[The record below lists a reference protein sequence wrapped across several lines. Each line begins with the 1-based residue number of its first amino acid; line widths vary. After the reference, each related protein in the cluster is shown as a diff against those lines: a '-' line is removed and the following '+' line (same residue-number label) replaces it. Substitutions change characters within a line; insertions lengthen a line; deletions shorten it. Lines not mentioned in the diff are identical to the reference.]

1 MNEWENSSPN
11 LREPYKNCTKKHYH
25 DFNNGEFSFNY
36 PFNNKNE
43 KVAEYLKDKQFI
55 MVCPEQLGGLSTPRD
70 PSEIIRL
77 DGNAVIEG
85 KTSVINNKRLDVTKK
100 FKQGAMETLKIADL
114 YGCKKAILKE
124 GSPSCGSSL
133 IYDGTFTGKKVS
145 GVGVTT
151 ALLRQNGIEV
161 ISEKDIM

>member
-1 MNEWENSSPN
+1 MILVSAC
-11 LREPYKNCTKKHYH
+11 LLGINCKY
-25 DFNNGEFSFNY
+25 NGD
-36 PFNNKNE
+36 NNKNE

-114 YGCKKAILKE
+114 YG
-124 GSPSCGSSL
+124 SSL